1 VKRTR
6 TTQAAAATS
15 KESGR
20 DFWHPHGL
28 GLLIDCEMYMNYDK
42 VSCSIQKDELLWCPK
57 QGPPPFSFSTA
68 QCALQEDTKNTLPV
82 DIILTLSRIQVH
94 TWKR

>member
-6 TTQAAAATS
+6 TTQAAARS
-15 KESGR
+15 KESGH

-42 VSCSIQKDELLWCPK
+42 VSCSIQKDE
-57 QGPPPFSFSTA
+57 
-68 QCALQEDTKNTLPV
+68 
-82 DIILTLSRIQVH
+82 
-94 TWKR
+94 